1 MPLQDLTPE
10 LRTRLHR
17 AERTVRLVVTLA
29 AVILLAG
36 FAYYIYAHR
45 AGPAG
50 LSPNSIT
57 PAIVLDSAAGL
68 SAGDPITLIGI

>member
-17 AERTVRLVVTLA
+17 VEKKVGWFVTLA

-36 FAYYIYAHR
+36 FAYYLYATAKTR
-45 AGPAG
+45 GWFVTKLNYATG
-50 LSPNSIT
+50 
-57 PAIVLDSAAGL
+57 LDSAAAL
-68 SAGDPITLIGI
+68 AVGDAVTLM